1 MRRRFLTLRRWEVV
15 ALVLILLLAA
25 GLRLSALGVVEF
37 KRDEA
42 NLSQLSLDLAHGRS
56 VPLLG
61 ISSSVGIPNSPV
73 SVYLFAIPYLFSS
86 DPTVATAYVGILNI
100 VAVFLTYAI
109 TRRYYGTVPA
119 LIAAVVY
126 AVSPWAII
134 YSRKIWAQ
142 DILPPFVVATIG
154 AGLLGLVEGKR
165 WAQWLLLPA
174 LCVTAQI
181 HYSGML
187 LAVPVIYLLWV
198 GRQRWTR
205 SLYLSLIPTALLCL
219 PFAAGILQ
227 ADLPDLDQLAAISD
241 GSETER
247 RVMPSGDMLHYAALT
262 IAGTEIHSLAGP
274 EAYDEYLTSV
284 PDVYALFGL
293 LAWAVAL
300 SILWLSWRSWRK
312 SDARSVVDQAMLIWL
327 VTPIVVFS
335 VTWTTPYPHYLILM
349 MPAAFI
355 GLGAAAGALWERYS
369 GKGMGRFVLI
379 LTGGLTA
386 IILGLQVILWMS
398 LVNFL
403 RVTHTPN
410 GFGTPLEYL
419 MPVRE
424 AVLSSDTRSVLA
436 SLDGQFVGF
445 DDDATVWNTLLYDVS
460 SVRFIDEN
468 VLVQPAEASLQLSRG
483 CAENLNGRVFRL
495 RSAAEGCYRLTDHA
509 AQIPLTTAFQPIA
522 DKPLFANGVRLAAYG
537 LEQFCFLLQW
547 EITATTNVDYTFS
560 VHFFNADGQ
569 ENIIADSLSWRGVYW
584 RPGDVV
590 ISRFCPSPEQSAN
603 WDEIAGVNL
612 GMYIYDGLNF
622 QNMDVLDEVG
632 NPVGQFVTIEFGS

>member
-1 MRRRFLTLRRWEVV
+1 MRRWESV

-25 GLRLSALGVVEF
+25 SLRLSALGVVEF

-42 NLSQLSLDLAHGRS
+42 NLSQLALDLAHGRS

-86 DPTVATAYVGILNI
+86 DPTVATGYVGILNI

-109 TRRYYGTVPA
+109 ARHYYGIVPA
-119 LIAAVVY
+119 LTAAVVY

-165 WAQWLLLPA
+165 WAQWVLLPV

-198 GRQRWTR
+198 RRQRWTR

-219 PFAAGILQ
+219 PFAVGILQ
-227 ADLPDLDQLAAISD
+227 ADLPDVDQLAAISAESD
-241 GSETER
+241 TGR
-247 RVMPSGDMLHYAALT
+247 RVILSGDMLHYAALT

-274 EAYDEYLTSV
+274 EAYHDYLTSV

-300 SILWLSWRSWRK
+300 SMLWLLWRSWRK
-312 SDARSVVDQAMLIWL
+312 SDARSLVDQVMLIWL

-355 GLGAAAGALWERYS
+355 GFGAAAGALWERYS
-369 GKGMGRFVLI
+369 EKGIVRFVLF
-379 LTGGLTA
+379 LMGGLTA
-386 IILGLQVILWMS
+386 IILGLQVILWIS

-403 RVTHTPN
+403 RVTHTPD

-424 AVLSSDTRSVLA
+424 AVLSSDAHNVLA
-436 SLDGQFVGF
+436 HLDGQFVGF
-445 DDDATVWNTLLYDVS
+445 DDDATVWNTLLYAVG
-460 SVRFIDEN
+460 SVRFLDEN
-468 VLVQPAEASLQLSRG
+468 VLVQPAEVSLQLSQG
-483 CAENLNGRVFRL
+483 CEEDVNGRVFRL

-509 AQIPLTTAFQPIA
+509 AQIPVTTAFQSIA
-522 DKPLFANGVRLAAYG
+522 DKPLFANGVRLVAYS

-547 EITATTNVDYTFS
+547 EITATTNEDYTFS

-569 ENIIADSLSWRGVYW
+569 ETIIADGLSWRGVYW
-584 RPGDVV
+584 RAGDVV
-590 ISRFCPSPEQSAN
+590 IRRFCLSSEQRVN
-603 WDEIAGVNL
+603 WDEIVGVNL

-622 QNMDVLDEVG
+622 QNVDVLDGAG
-632 NPVGQFVTIEFGS
+632 NPVGQYVTIEFGS